1 MDWWDEC
8 VDAEARPLLEG
19 RRLPVW
25 VGVDASVKRDSTAVV
40 ACTYDRERKK
50 VRLVFH
56 RVFQPS
62 PEDPLDFEATVEETV
77 LWLARV
83 FHLREV
89 RYDPYQM
96 AASAARLVK
105 LRMPMVEFAQTSG
118 NLTEASSNLYELIKG
133 RNMILYPDAAL
144 RLAVQRSAAIEGARG
159 WRIAKEKVSHKVDVV
174 VALAQAALGAVG
186 EARRPGPLVISDAAM
201 QWASRPAQ
209 AYRVATRPGVF

>member
-62 PEDPLDFEATVEETV
+62 PKDIPAAGTANSPSIMDF
-77 LWLARV
+77 
-83 FHLREV
+83 
-89 RYDPYQM
+89 
-96 AASAARLVK
+96 
-105 LRMPMVEFAQTSG
+105 
-118 NLTEASSNLYELIKG
+118 I
-133 RNMILYPDAAL
+133 
-144 RLAVQRSAAIEGARG
+144 
-159 WRIAKEKVSHKVDVV
+159 
-174 VALAQAALGAVG
+174 
-186 EARRPGPLVISDAAM
+186 
-201 QWASRPAQ
+201 
-209 AYRVATRPGVF
+209 

>member
-1 MDWWDEC
+1 M
-8 VDAEARPLLEG
+8 
-19 RRLPVW
+19 
-25 VGVDASVKRDSTAVV
+25 
-40 ACTYDRERKK
+40 
-50 VRLVFH
+50 
-56 RVFQPS
+56 
-62 PEDPLDFEATVEETV
+62 

>member
-1 MDWWDEC
+1 
-8 VDAEARPLLEG
+8 
-19 RRLPVW
+19 
-25 VGVDASVKRDSTAVV
+25 VKRDSTAVV

-96 AASAARLVK
+96 AASAARLLK
-105 LRMPMVEFAQTSG
+105 LRIPMVEFAQTSG
-118 NLTEASSNLYELIKG
+118 NLTEASSNLYELLKG
-133 RNMILYPDAAL
+133 RNMILYRDDAM
-144 RLAVQRSAAIEGARG
+144 RLAVQRSVAVEGTRG
-159 WRIAKEKVSHKVDVV
+159 WRIAKEKASHKIDVI
-174 VALAQAALGAVG
+174 VALAQAALGAVS
-186 EARRPGPLVISDAAM
+186 EAKRSGPLVVSDAALA
-201 QWASRPAQ
+201 WARRRGELSMELPAG
-209 AYRVATRPGVF
+209 PMGVFAGSQFVTRH